1 MGALDLSG
9 PIDDNVSMVCVVHC
23 TTAETSGWYL
33 EASWVRGKERSLF
46 ETFWSHAS
54 RKIATVL
61 DEAAVV

>member
-9 PIDDNVSMVCVVHC
+9 PIDGNVSMVCVVHC
-23 TTAETSGWYL
+23 TRTEASEWYL

-54 RKIATVL
+54 RKIGTVL
-61 DEAAVV
+61 DEEAVV